1 LVAPPRKFSPM
12 SVVIESQKQ
21 LYDDVDAW
29 CQQAGA
35 GAADAGALDWDGK
48 PRHSPATR
56 RRPARQVG
64 GGARSEELRRARG
77 GACVVSHFA
86 REIERRPAVVV
97 GGVGVGAGGEQRLD
111 DGVTTS
117 A

>member
-1 LVAPPRKFSPM
+1 M

-56 RRPARQVG
+56 QTPPCEAAPDRM
-64 GGARSEELRRARG
+64 
-77 GACVVSHFA
+77 
-86 REIERRPAVVV
+86 
-97 GGVGVGAGGEQRLD
+97 
-111 DGVTTS
+111 
-117 A
+117 

>member
-1 LVAPPRKFSPM
+1 M

-56 RRPARQVG
+56 RRPRAGGVG
-64 GGARSEELRRARG
+64 PVGRCTRFEKPGDTAEVATATRHPQRGLPVWPLDVDRRARLQQ
-77 GACVVSHFA
+77 AI
-86 REIERRPAVVV
+86 R
-97 GGVGVGAGGEQRLD
+97 
-111 DGVTTS
+111 
-117 A
+117 

>member
-1 LVAPPRKFSPM
+1 M

-48 PRHSPATR
+48 PHHSPATHQPLR
-56 RRPARQVG
+56 GPA
-64 GGARSEELRRARG
+64 APD
-77 GACVVSHFA
+77 CM
-86 REIERRPAVVV
+86 
-97 GGVGVGAGGEQRLD
+97 
-111 DGVTTS
+111 
-117 A
+117 

>member
-1 LVAPPRKFSPM
+1 M

-56 RRPARQVG
+56 RRPARP
-64 GGARSEELRRARG
+64 RLT
-77 GACVVSHFA
+77 ACNCGS
-86 REIERRPAVVV
+86 
-97 GGVGVGAGGEQRLD
+97 Q
-111 DGVTTS
+111 
-117 A
+117 